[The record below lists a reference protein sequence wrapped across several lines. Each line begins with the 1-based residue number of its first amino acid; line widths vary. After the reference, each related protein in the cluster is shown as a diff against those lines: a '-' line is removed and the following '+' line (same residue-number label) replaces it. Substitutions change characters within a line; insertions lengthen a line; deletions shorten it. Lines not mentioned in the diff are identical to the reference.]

1 MNENVQSQDNISS
14 NNRMLQEKDKYLG
27 PYEIMDLLREGSSSK
42 IYLAKSLYTDEN
54 VVIKAINKIKFQKN
68 LDNILLI
75 TKQIETLKIL
85 KHRNIITL
93 YEIYESINYIFLI
106 TEYCSGKNLIEKII
120 QKKRFSEEEALIIFF
135 QLLDAFTYMHKM
147 NICHRNLRAEHIL
160 FDKNNRPKIVGFG
173 YSSFYEKNK
182 KIKGAYGS
190 LCYAC
195 PEIIDE
201 QPYNPELADV
211 WSLGVILYV
220 LICGYLPFSDEDD
233 DINKTLISEGK
244 IEFPKE
250 ISNKLKDLL
259 RHMLDKNPEKRYNFQ
274 KIVKHPWIKPY
285 NETFFSQGIN
295 IYKTIFPV
303 DEKILNII
311 TEYKFDKNKVKEDL
325 INNKYNTGTGLY
337 KQIVRKLMDL
347 KIKNISDLFCEEFNE
362 HRDNIKNK
370 YDNGEE
376 KYDDHIKKVAE
387 KYNKKEDFVNE
398 FKQREDQIVDKLL
411 ALKECKEEEKNKLN
425 VINEEENVNE
435 NIDNNIKINDNI
447 EIVYNNE
454 QEQDI
459 DIIQQFKE
467 EQNKKKYLIDELELN
482 NIQSSP
488 NINFYS
494 NTENDNVQIDD
505 NDINSFRLTVT
516 PELTQKNEKNVLSK
530 NILDNKNNFLLNTK
544 EETNPNINNKDH
556 VNKNFYKSIA
566 NENILKSNSS
576 KQNGIS
582 NYNNNFRMTAIR
594 KTNKKSYFERNS
606 LYDDFLKKNHPDNIR
621 KTLLKSKFRKNYE
634 TLNKNNIEDIK
645 EKDEIESDKEEKK
658 EKDKQKKLDQL
669 KYSLSFDDEDEN
681 NEENNEE
688 SENIDIIDKDGDSK
702 LLNLLNNDDNEEIKE
717 LKKLYYGDNLK
728 ESINFLKKSIVKKK
742 TLKFN
747 ENLDNNEKEKKNIE
761 IKRVGTN
768 KSDLDMDK
776 YEEKI
781 KEYNKILDFSN
792 NKEKINKLDTHLE
805 KSFHN
810 DNNEKSNF
818 INFNIDKAYN
828 KKLNFELDTNLYN
841 INDINNLL
849 KKINIVKYNDA
860 IPCKKI
866 KDIDDS
872 DDINYIGSINELF
885 LKKYK
890 RYLNNNN
897 KKIYK
902 KNETDCFQPKTN
914 NISNKVDE
922 STQTNLINN
931 NILNKYKIVRS
942 FFSIKKSNI
951 IKYETCLDNDNY
963 PYMYNGNN
971 QININKINNP
981 IRLNYNKSQIFSKT
995 GLITPNKVPRYLNDN
1010 NRNNSSFDINIIKT
1024 NSCAFNK
1031 SPILRNKN
1039 IKNNNIMNSI
1049 DYTITSDNQRTY
1061 IQNKNDN
1068 SYIKQR
1074 NKRIKLENCNDFSQ
1088 TLPREKSACNTVKNA
1103 KKEVIVKRNE
1113 IIEKIQHCQNLLNTI
1128 MIDKKYSL
1136 ANMINIRNNNQN
1148 KDNMNKYNYEIK
1160 KKNSK
1165 ISEFN
1170 MNKSN
1175 KINNNNGINQMFQK
1189 NSLGIS
1195 SNNPNQINNKY
1206 TYKKINI
1213 KYLDKNKND
1222 IYSFDNINRDNVY
1235 NNATSQDNYY
1245 FNNDNS
1251 FLNTLTQKGVK
1262 KYYDDE
1268 QNLNNCSYD
1277 APHKRTNKLNI
1288 KTGYNFPLYMNN
1300 KRKMND
1306 NPLLNKTFD
1315 QEENDNDIFTK
1326 NVYKTKNINV
1336 NNKNLIFKKLKG
1348 YKDLN
1353 FN

>member
-1 MNENVQSQDNISS
+1 
-14 NNRMLQEKDKYLG
+14 
-27 PYEIMDLLREGSSSK
+27 
-42 IYLAKSLYTDEN
+42 
-54 VVIKAINKIKFQKN
+54 
-68 LDNILLI
+68 
-75 TKQIETLKIL
+75 
-85 KHRNIITL
+85 
-93 YEIYESINYIFLI
+93 
-106 TEYCSGKNLIEKII
+106 
-120 QKKRFSEEEALIIFF
+120 
-135 QLLDAFTYMHKM
+135 
-147 NICHRNLRAEHIL
+147 
-160 FDKNNRPKIVGFG
+160 
-173 YSSFYEKNK
+173 
-182 KIKGAYGS
+182 
-190 LCYAC
+190 
-195 PEIIDE
+195 
-201 QPYNPELADV
+201 
-211 WSLGVILYV
+211 
-220 LICGYLPFSDEDD
+220 
-233 DINKTLISEGK
+233 
-244 IEFPKE
+244 
-250 ISNKLKDLL
+250 
-259 RHMLDKNPEKRYNFQ
+259 
-274 KIVKHPWIKPY
+274 
-285 NETFFSQGIN
+285 
-295 IYKTIFPV
+295 
-303 DEKILNII
+303 
-311 TEYKFDKNKVKEDL
+311 
-325 INNKYNTGTGLY
+325 
-337 KQIVRKLMDL
+337 
-347 KIKNISDLFCEEFNE
+347 
-362 HRDNIKNK
+362 
-370 YDNGEE
+370 
-376 KYDDHIKKVAE
+376 
-387 KYNKKEDFVNE
+387 
-398 FKQREDQIVDKLL
+398 
-411 ALKECKEEEKNKLN
+411 
-425 VINEEENVNE
+425 
-435 NIDNNIKINDNI
+435 
-447 EIVYNNE
+447 
-454 QEQDI
+454 
-459 DIIQQFKE
+459 
-467 EQNKKKYLIDELELN
+467 
-482 NIQSSP
+482 
-488 NINFYS
+488 
-494 NTENDNVQIDD
+494 
-505 NDINSFRLTVT
+505 
-516 PELTQKNEKNVLSK
+516 
-530 NILDNKNNFLLNTK
+530 
-544 EETNPNINNKDH
+544 
-556 VNKNFYKSIA
+556 
-566 NENILKSNSS
+566 
-576 KQNGIS
+576 
-582 NYNNNFRMTAIR
+582 MTAIR

-792 NKEKINKLDTHLE
+792 NKEEINKLDTHLE

-828 KKLNFELDTNLYN
+828 KKLNFETDTNLYN

-872 DDINYIGSINELF
+872 DDINYISSINELF

-951 IKYETCLDNDNY
+951 IKYETRLDNDNY

-995 GLITPNKVPRYLNDN
+995 GLITPNKVQRYLNDN

-1195 SNNPNQINNKY
+1195 SNNPNQINNNNKY

-1222 IYSFDNINRDNVY
+1222 IYSFDNINRDNIY
-1235 NNATSQDNYY
+1235 NNGTSQENYY

-1251 FLNTLTQKGVK
+1251 FLNTLTQKAVK